1 MEFGKCDEGLPDD
14 ATTQLRSLDFM
25 AMGAGWV
32 PLAMGASSGCNFEKE
47 ECHDDIELEFEAAFP
62 EIDQDLLEVEK
73 KWADGAKLSKKP
85 DPSSNEAFEQ
95 NYLHLDMIDFLKDFK
110 AFKNSRRASAIRG
123 RALGTRQGTASL
135 KQIYHDHAGSDVG
148 QPPSVCGLGRY
159 SDHSDDI
166 LANAVYSTTRTPGYL
181 YPSSLTIGT
190 EAPIAENQTG
200 IKTGGISEEARDHWI
215 IDPVPMARPRKEG
228 REDIGCA
235 KHNNDAQGW
244 LSRIRAQWRLLA
256 SIEGCSNIDPE
267 YGPSFERTSKYGSLN
282 SANEEETETVAGI
295 KRIVAETFQK
305 LRRKAR
311 SGSVGLEIFVN
322 GLRST
327 RRIIRIGF
335 QSLFKILKGEMLVTL
350 EEIYC
355 YLHIAYAM
363 YRVENAQSDDKYIS
377 SKFRNGLKV
386 FEEALSSEPHLHTAM
401 GSSPKDIFREIVD
414 LMWEEIE
421 GAMKW
426 IERNCPQPDNTV
438 KSEILANTPGGLS
451 EVSKGLAFPKP
462 QPPEKTFARRLCNEH
477 NTTWTQQCPS
487 IYALPD
493 TQYMNI
499 VSLVNQSPQTVELP
513 MINLGHCAG
522 NQHEV
527 GNSGKK
533 ITGDLS
539 SGAEFPEYSLWA
551 KPDNPAKGTSFCQ
564 PSQPFQPINPPTMIR
579 RAIDEQFQRAPV
591 WNSAFPD
598 PLADNPGIEHHNID
612 PHRQTLPP
620 TPGDLLCCEIT
631 QTALAY
637 LSRLSFIEIAMFFMA
652 GTLSSLVFW
661 SNQHDLRPDGTDC
674 TLCGQPGGMLKCDT
688 CEHSI
693 VNAKN
698 CHFGAFESFRRIL
711 SVYTPLVRSPTKV
724 VRGGSVGVFQNPVEG
739 YTDEP
744 IAKNVVNY
752 GGSDSMT
759 LGGHLV
765 TTNVPLKRKLC
776 IEEMELDAG
785 DIRGLKQDVEEL
797 ESPVP
802 MIYEVSFSPSSPTS
816 ASISSGIS
824 TLSTASQPKRIC
836 NYPLTRKPRDSDIK
850 KLRISCGIESCQAT
864 YANLDSLRRHRK
876 SVHETASRKF
886 IARCLLSGCQGS
898 RTGTRMRAR
907 GNMLTHQL
915 QDRDHREFA
924 IGKAEKDRFYLIE
937 IES

>member
-1 MEFGKCDEGLPDD
+1 MAFGKCDEGLLGN
-14 ATTQLRSLDFM
+14 ATTQLWGLDFIAIGVPWVSP
-25 AMGAGWV
+25 AME
-32 PLAMGASSGCNFEKE
+32 ASSGCNFEKE
-47 ECHDDIELEFEAAFP
+47 ECHDDIELEVEATFP

-73 KWADGAKLSKKP
+73 RWASGAKLSKKP
-85 DPSSNEAFEQ
+85 DPFSNEAFEQ

-110 AFKNSRRASAIRG
+110 AFKNNRRASATRG
-123 RALGTRQGTASL
+123 RALLREQV
-135 KQIYHDHAGSDVG
+135 YHDHAGSDVG

-190 EAPIAENQTG
+190 EVPIAENQTG
-200 IKTGGISEEARDHWI
+200 IKTGGISEEARDHWT

-228 REDIGCA
+228 REDIGCV

-256 SIEGCSNIDPE
+256 SIEGCSNVDPE
-267 YGPSFERTSKYGSLN
+267 HGSSFERTSKYGSVN

-295 KRIVAETFQK
+295 KRIVAEMFQK

-386 FEEALSSEPHLHTAM
+386 FEEALSSEPHLHTAI

-438 KSEILANTPGGLS
+438 KSELLANTPVDLS

-462 QPPEKTFARRLCNEH
+462 QPLEKTFARRLGDEQ
-477 NTTWTQQCPS
+477 NTTWTQQCPG
-487 IYALPD
+487 IYTLPD

-499 VSLVNQSPQTVELP
+499 VSLVYQSPQTVELP
-513 MINLGHCAG
+513 VISLGHCAG

-527 GNSGKK
+527 GNSGEKT
-533 ITGDLS
+533 TGNLN
-539 SGAEFPEYSLWA
+539 SGAEFPEYNLWA
-551 KPDNPAKGTSFCQ
+551 ERDNQAKGTSFCQ
-564 PSQPFQPINPPTMIR
+564 PSQPSQPINPPTMIR
-579 RAIDEQFQRAPV
+579 RAVDERFQRAPIWDPV
-591 WNSAFPD
+591 FPD
-598 PLADNPGIEHHNID
+598 PLADNLGIEHHNID

-631 QTALAY
+631 QTALVY

-652 GTLSSLVFW
+652 GALSSLVFW
-661 SNQHDLRPDGTDC
+661 SNQHDLRPDDTDC

-688 CEHSI
+688 CERSI

-724 VRGGSVGVFQNPVEG
+724 IQGSSVSVFQNPVKG

-752 GGSDSMT
+752 GRSDSRIF
-759 LGGHLV
+759 GGNLV

-776 IEEMELDAG
+776 IEETELDAG
-785 DIRGLKQDVEEL
+785 DIRGLDQDIEEL

-802 MIYEVSFSPSSPTS
+802 MIYEVSFSPGSPTS

-836 NYPLTRKPRDSDIK
+836 NYPLTRKPRDSDK
-850 KLRISCGIESCQAT
+850 TKLRISCGIGSCQAN

-886 IARCLLSGCQGS
+886 IARCLLSGCQSS
-898 RTGTRMRAR
+898 RTGTKMRAR
-907 GNMLTHQL
+907 GNILTHQS
-915 QDRDHREFA
+915 QDRNHREWA
-924 IGKAEKDRFYLIE
+924 IGKAEKERFYLIE
-937 IES
+937 IEN